1 MRQSRKLAVPAVI
14 TTAAMLTAGCSGA
27 LAATSKTK
35 HPWQAVAGQFKTK
48 TAAKAEVTT
57 LRGKGLKGYKVETE
71 KKGQFTGG
79 QKYEVEKSVT
89 SKKKATAAVKK
100 LTKAGVTGATI
111 EKEKT
116 EKA

>member
-1 MRQSRKLAVPAVI
+1 MRQSRKLTVPVVI

-27 LAATSKTK
+27 LAATARTK
-35 HPWQAVAGQFKTK
+35 SWQAVAGHFKTK
-48 TAAKAEVTT
+48 TAAKAEVTK
-57 LRGKGLKGYKVETE
+57 LSGMGLKGYKVETE
-71 KKGQFTGG
+71 KKGQFSKG
-79 QKYEVEKSVT
+79 KKFEVEKGFT

-100 LTKAGVTGATI
+100 LKKDGAKSAKI

>member
-35 HPWQAVAGQFKTK
+35 SWQAVAGHFKTRA
-48 TAAKAEVTT
+48 AAKAEVTT
-57 LRGKGLKGYKVETE
+57 LRGKGLKGYKVEKE

-79 QKYEVEKSVT
+79 KKYEVEKGFT
-89 SKKKATAAVKK
+89 SKKKATAAMKK

>member
-1 MRQSRKLAVPAVI
+1 MRQSHKLTVPAVI
-14 TTAAMLTAGCSGA
+14 TAAAMLTAGCSGA
-27 LAATSKTK
+27 LAATAKTK
-35 HPWQAVAGQFKTK
+35 HPWQAVAGHFKTK
-48 TAAKAEVTT
+48 TAAKAEVKT
-57 LRGKGLKGYKVETE
+57 LAGKGLKGYRVEKE

-79 QKYEVEKSVT
+79 KKYEVEKSVT
-89 SKKKATAAVKK
+89 SKKKAAAAVKK

>member
-27 LAATSKTK
+27 LAATAKTK
-35 HPWQAVAGQFKTK
+35 HPWQAVAGHFKTK
-48 TAAKAEVTT
+48 AAATADVTK
-57 LRGKGLKGYKVETE
+57 LSGKGLKGYKVETE
-71 KKGQFTGG
+71 KSGQFSKG
-79 QKYEVEKSVT
+79 KRFEVAKGFT
-89 SKKKATAAVKK
+89 TKAKATAAAKK
-100 LTKAGVTGATI
+100 LRKDGVKNATI

>member
-1 MRQSRKLAVPAVI
+1 MRQSRKLAVPALI

-27 LAATSKTK
+27 LAATAKTK
-35 HPWQAVAGQFKTK
+35 HPWQAVAGHFKTK
-48 TAAKAEVTT
+48 TAAKAEVTK
-57 LRGKGLKGYKVETE
+57 LSGKGLKGYKVEKE

-79 QKYEVEKSVT
+79 KKYEVEKSVT
-89 SKKKATAAVKK
+89 SKKKATAAVTK
-100 LTKAGVTGATI
+100 LHKDGVKGAKI